1 LGGTPLNDAI
11 IAMMDIVPKFKA
23 ETGVQKVNTIFLT
36 DGASNRMNG
45 VYDYRLNTDTGEH
58 NKTINTLLGKIMVSD
73 PKTLK
78 TYELNGYN
86 LTDGLLNV
94 LKKRVPDMNLIGF
107 FIAGSGRSG
116 RVDKRVLYSL
126 QHDLSMDAIMEQ
138 VRFINKN
145 KFLAIDSKGYD
156 EMYVLPA
163 KGMEV
168 SNEGLSDELV
178 GASKAKL
185 KSAFGKSMKGKVES
199 RQLLNKFV
207 KLVA

>member
-1 LGGTPLNDAI
+1 
-11 IAMMDIVPKFKA
+11 M
-23 ETGVQKVNTIFLT
+23 
-36 DGASNRMNG
+36 
-45 VYDYRLNTDTGEH
+45 
-58 NKTINTLLGKIMVSD
+58 
-73 PKTLK
+73 
-78 TYELNGYN
+78 
-86 LTDGLLNV
+86 TDGLLKV

-107 FIAGSGRSG
+107 FIAGSGKSG
-116 RVDKRVLYSL
+116 RVDKRTLCYL
-126 QHDLSMDAIMEQ
+126 QRELDMDAIMEQ
-138 VRFINKN
+138 VKFINKN

-168 SNEGLSDELV
+168 SNEGLSDDLV